1 MKGSMEQ
8 YGSKVSSNS
17 TPKLFIFTSASLFQ
31 LWHVRNKPTVQCFST
46 QYCTVGLQNNSG
58 RVETSKG
65 VHTSHTGEGFWFL
78 FFLSFWWI
86 LFAWTRSFSSS
97 GWLADGHLKE
107 WCSLPGINS
116 VWSFSSSYC
125 CTTSAPWHRERGGW
139 SLYWLRMR
147 RHEHNESTDR
157 SYTALLGV
165 NLPVWSTGAWR
176 VKNKIQRL
184 SVRHRD
190 QIHMPLQPTHSGWK
204 GEEPGGGTGL
214 KVDRRSKKTDRQRI
228 LKILRSWKW
237 LQNVFN
243 IFQATLME

>member
-1 MKGSMEQ
+1 MGQ
-8 YGSKVSSNS
+8 R
-17 TPKLFIFTSASLFQ
+17 SAAIQ
-31 LWHVRNKPTVQCFST
+31 PRNCSFSRQRLCFSFDMSEINQQCSVFQHNT
-46 QYCTVGLQNNSG
+46 ALLVCRTIEGALKLQRGFIHRTLG
-58 RVETSKG
+58 RVLG
-65 VHTSHTGEGFWFL
+65 C
-78 FFLSFWWI
+78 FFLSFCWI

-107 WCSLPGINS
+107 RCSLPGINS

-125 CTTSAPWHRERGGW
+125 CTTSAPWHREQGDW

-190 QIHMPLQPTHSGWK
+190 QIHMPLQPTHSGWE
-204 GEEPGGGTGL
+204 GEEPGGVEELDWRLIGAVR
-214 KVDRRSKKTDRQRI
+214 KPTDRGY
-228 LKILRSWKW
+228 WKY
-237 LQNVFN
+237 
-243 IFQATLME
+243 